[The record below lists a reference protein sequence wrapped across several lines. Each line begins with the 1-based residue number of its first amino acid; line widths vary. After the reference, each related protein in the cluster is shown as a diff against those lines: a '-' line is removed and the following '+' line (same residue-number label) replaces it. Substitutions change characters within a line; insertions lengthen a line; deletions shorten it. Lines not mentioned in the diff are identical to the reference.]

1 MRGRRRSTAARALGA
16 LLVAMLAVA
25 FAASTAGGERT
36 QDGHLIVS
44 LDGGLAPLALPRDHP
59 APVAVRLAGGLRTT
73 DGTLL
78 PRVTRVELSLPGQG
92 VLDTRGL
99 PVCQASKLRNAT
111 TADALAACHD
121 ALVGRGEL
129 EAQVHVPNQPPFA
142 VHAELLAFNGRVRGR
157 RAVIFHGFAANPP
170 TVVVLPFLLRLETG
184 RVRTRL
190 VADLPPELGPWPH
203 FAHFEV
209 NLFRR
214 FTFRG
219 RERSYLGASCPIPK
233 QFTAG
238 FFSFATAS
246 FTLAGGRRVGTSI
259 TRSCRARPN

>member
-1 MRGRRRSTAARALGA
+1 MSGLRRGAVRRALGA
-16 LLVAMLAVA
+16 LLVAALVIAVA
-25 FAASTAGGERT
+25 ASNAGGERT

-59 APVAVRLAGGLRTT
+59 APVAVRLAGGLQTT
-73 DGTLL
+73 DGSLL

-99 PVCQASKLRNAT
+99 PVCRASKLRNAT
-111 TADALAACHD
+111 TADALAACRD
-121 ALVGRGEL
+121 ALVGRGTL
-129 EAQVHVPNQPPFA
+129 KAQVHVPNQPAFA
-142 VHAELLAFNGRVRGR
+142 VDAQLLAFNGRVRGR
-157 RAVIFHGFAANPP
+157 RAVIFHGFAADPP

-203 FAHFEV
+203 FAHFDV
-209 NLFRR
+209 RLFRR
-214 FTFRG
+214 FAFGG
-219 RERSYLGASCPIPK
+219 RERSYISASCPIPK

-238 FFSFATAS
+238 FFSFAKAS
-246 FTLAGGRRVGTSI
+246 FTLAGGHRVGTSI
-259 TRSCRARPN
+259 TRSCRARGD

>member
-1 MRGRRRSTAARALGA
+1 MSERRRRAARRALGA
-16 LLVAMLAVA
+16 LVIALLAVA
-25 FAASTAGGERT
+25 VGAATAGGERT
-36 QDGHLIVS
+36 QVGHLIVS

-92 VLDTRGL
+92 ILDTHGL
-99 PVCQASKLRNAT
+99 PVCPARRLRAAT
-111 TADALAACHD
+111 TSGALAACRD
-121 ALVGRGEL
+121 ALVGRGRL
-129 EAQVHVPNQPPFA
+129 KAQVHVPNQPAFA
-142 VHAELLAFNGRVRGR
+142 VHAKLLAFNGKVRGR

-184 RVRTRL
+184 RLRTRL

-203 FAHFEV
+203 FAQFEV

-214 FTFRG
+214 FRFHG
-219 RERSYLGASCPIPK
+219 RERSYLSASCPIPK

-238 FFSFATAS
+238 FFSFAKAS

-259 TRSCRARPN
+259 TRSCRAR

>member
-1 MRGRRRSTAARALGA
+1 MRGRRGPAARRALGA
-16 LLVAMLAVA
+16 LLIAIALVA

-44 LDGGLAPLALPRDHP
+44 LDGGLAPLALPRDRP

-73 DGTLL
+73 DGTLI

-92 VLDTRGL
+92 VLDTEGL
-99 PVCQASKLRNAT
+99 PVCPVRKLRNT
-111 TADALAACHD
+111 TSEAALDACRD
-121 ALVGRGEL
+121 ALVGRGRL
-129 EAQVHVPNQPPFA
+129 EAQVHVPNQPPFP
-142 VHAELLAFNGRVRGR
+142 VHAELLAFNGTVKGR
-157 RAVIFHGFAANPP
+157 RAVIFHGFAADPP

-203 FAHFEV
+203 FAHFV
-209 NLFRR
+209 VKLFRR
-214 FTFRG
+214 FDYRG
-219 RERSYLGASCPIPK
+219 RERSYLSASCPIPK

-238 FFSFATAS
+238 FFSFAKAS
-246 FTLAGGRRVGTSI
+246 FTFAGGRRIGTSI
-259 TRSCRARPN
+259 TRSCRARE

>member
-1 MRGRRRSTAARALGA
+1 VKG
-16 LLVAMLAVA
+16 
-25 FAASTAGGERT
+25 
-36 QDGHLIVS
+36 
-44 LDGGLAPLALPRDHP
+44 
-59 APVAVRLAGGLRTT
+59 
-73 DGTLL
+73 
-78 PRVTRVELSLPGQG
+78 
-92 VLDTRGL
+92 
-99 PVCQASKLRNAT
+99 K
-111 TADALAACHD
+111 
-121 ALVGRGEL
+121 
-129 EAQVHVPNQPPFA
+129 
-142 VHAELLAFNGRVRGR
+142 

-214 FTFRG
+214 FSYRG

-238 FFSFATAS
+238 FFSFAKAS

-259 TRSCRARPN
+259 TRSCRARSD